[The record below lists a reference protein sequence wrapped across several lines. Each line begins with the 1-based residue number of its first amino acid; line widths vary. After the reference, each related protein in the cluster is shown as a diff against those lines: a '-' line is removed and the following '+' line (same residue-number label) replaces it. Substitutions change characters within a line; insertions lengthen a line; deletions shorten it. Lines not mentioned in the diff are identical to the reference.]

1 MKKILLI
8 IGLALAS
15 VINNSNAQQLESV
28 VRTNVVVVYAP
39 LVWTG
44 SNAQNIASQL
54 YSITNLDGSFVVVP
68 DGSVHPRLN
77 ISIIV
82 LSDTNGVNTVR
93 ANIR

>member
-1 MKKILLI
+1 MKKILPI

-15 VINNSNAQQLESV
+15 VINNSNAQRIESV

-54 YSITNLDGSFVVVP
+54 YSITNLDGSDVVVP

-93 ANIR
+93 ADIR